1 MKNDQLRI
9 QVAYTRIKD
18 ALDEVALIRNKDSML
33 INVQHTLYRLED
45 VLHQY
50 IIPTKEGK
58 Q

>member
-1 MKNDQLRI
+1 MNNDQLRI

-58 Q
+58 